1 MARGWTAQDVTRHNL
16 QYTQARVPKY
26 HNVKKTVDGIC
37 FDSTKEAR
45 RYREL
50 VLLQKAGAITGLEVQ
65 PRYELI
71 ASNGE
76 IIGHYTADF
85 RYVDMRTRA
94 VVVEDVK
101 SAPSQTT
108 AYRLRKRLVRACHGI
123 TITEV

>member
-16 QYTQARVPKY
+16 QYAQARVPKY
-26 HNVKKTVDGIC
+26 HNVKKIVDGIC
-37 FDSTKEAR
+37 FDSTKEAH

-50 VLLQKAGAITGLEVQ
+50 VLLQKAGAITDLEVQ
-65 PRYELI
+65 PRYDLI

-76 IIGHYTADF
+76 IIGVFTGDF
-85 RYVDMRTRA
+85 RYVDTRTGG

-101 SAPSQTT
+101 APPSRTT
-108 AYRLRKRLVRACHGI
+108 AYQLRKRLVRACHGI

>member
-16 QYTQARVPKY
+16 HVQQARVPKY
-26 HNVKKTVDGIC
+26 HNVKKIVDGIV
-37 FDSTKEAR
+37 FDSTKEAH

-50 VLLQKAGAITGLEVQ
+50 VILQKAGAITALEVQ

-76 IIGHYTADF
+76 IIGHFTGDF
-85 RYVDMRTRA
+85 RYLDAKTGTI
-94 VVVEDVK
+94 VVEDVK
-101 SAPSQTT
+101 APPSRTT
-108 AYRLRKRLVRACHGI
+108 AYQLRKRLVRACHGI